1 MFYGGYLAI
10 CYVSIR
16 TKGTR
21 MVANWTR
28 KLCPLFAL
36 VCLGFSQIS
45 TAALTCQQS
54 EGTKRGVNI
63 SYSDTN
69 EYSRFEFT
77 PAEDNEQWIGIIF
90 EFFGTAPTN
99 TLLQDVSP
107 SARGKDLSEQFTR
120 AFKTHLEEQMPY
132 DEISDIRFH
141 KLDGRVVSSFDTVF
155 GDHRELL
162 AIYGQWDGEDF
173 QFFRAAVP
181 VDGSYERSKETAP
194 EAMHQMIRN
203 CLNSG

>member
-1 MFYGGYLAI
+1 MIKVGPNKTQKTKI
-10 CYVSIR
+10 CFRNLFFSSKIEIHDIR
-16 TKGTR
+16 I
-21 MVANWTR
+21 ANMIDLEVELQ
-28 KLCPLFAL
+28 KVDL
-36 VCLGFSQIS
+36 
-45 TAALTCQQS
+45 
-54 EGTKRGVNI
+54 
-63 SYSDTN
+63 
-69 EYSRFEFT
+69 
-77 PAEDNEQWIGIIF
+77 IF

-162 AIYGQWDGEDF
+162 AVYGRWDGEDF
-173 QFFRAAVP
+173 QFFRAVVP
-181 VDGSYERSKETAP
+181 VDGPYERSEEMAL
-194 EAMHQMIRN
+194 EAMYQMIRN
-203 CLNSG
+203 CLNHEV